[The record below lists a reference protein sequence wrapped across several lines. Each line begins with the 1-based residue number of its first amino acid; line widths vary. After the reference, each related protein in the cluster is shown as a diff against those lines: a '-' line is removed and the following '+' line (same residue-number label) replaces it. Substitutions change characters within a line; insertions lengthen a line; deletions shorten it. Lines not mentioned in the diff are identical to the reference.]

1 MPIVYVY
8 NPSSN
13 NIEYY
18 NRGLNEPMPYV
29 TGNTL
34 TVGEFRSNSNSSVVW
49 TDRRVM
55 EAWNITRRAW
65 GRPIYVG
72 YAFKRIWQ
80 GGHDRMSEHYAGTA
94 FDMGQNLDNAT
105 RNALR
110 DTAYNTGVWPYVEPA
125 YLTPTWVHV
134 DKRMGTPACAAG
146 SFPLLRIGSKGVYVF
161 VLQDALNAVGFT
173 GAGLD
178 GVYGAGTARAVSA
191 FQASRGLGADGVAGC
206 NTWNALS
213 SAANGIGLTSTV
225 VNP

>member
-8 NPSSN
+8 NPVSN

-18 NRGLNEPMPYV
+18 NRGLNEQMPYV

-55 EAWNITRRAW
+55 DAWNITRRAW

-80 GGHDRMSEHYAGTA
+80 GGHTSMSEHYAGSA

-110 DTAYNTGVWPYVEPA
+110 DTAYNTGVWSYVEPA

-134 DKRMGTPACAAG
+134 DKRIGVPACPQG
-146 SFPLLRIGSKGVYVF
+146 SYPLVRIGSKGVYVF

-173 GAGLD
+173 GSGLD
-178 GVYGAGTARAVSA
+178 GVFGAGTARAVSA
-191 FQASRGLGADGVAGC
+191 FQASRGLAADGIAGC
-206 NTWNALS
+206 NTWTTLA

-225 VNP
+225 VDP